1 MFLFKEFLSTGKK
14 HIPYIH
20 YIYLQLQLCNLPSTD
35 MYILCE
41 SKLEKETSEIF
52 MAVI

>member
-1 MFLFKEFLSTGKK
+1 MFSFKEFLSTGKK
-14 HIPYIH
+14 HMPYIH
-20 YIYLQLQLCNLPSTD
+20 WNYLQLQLCNLPSTD